1 MKGVLEFVGEKCGCI
16 RSSLKLL
23 EGCVGS
29 VVVWGGGKT
38 IEASGCS
45 LSDREGK
52 GRKRGAPLSLPPLP
66 PPPPATHTIDCA
78 PRSFAVVGSGRV
90 ESYLLR
96 DYTFAAPR
104 GGPMGFAEANAA
116 LRPRREARIPLHC
129 IHKRVGYHWKKFRF
143 LILFIILFS
152 YVLSS

>member
-1 MKGVLEFVGEKCGCI
+1 MKRVLEFVGEKCGCI
-16 RSSLKLL
+16 RSVLKLL

-45 LSDREGK
+45 LSDREGR
-52 GRKRGAPLSLPPLP
+52 GRKRGGPALPPPPSPPLP
-66 PPPPATHTIDCA
+66 PPHTVLIAHLD
-78 PRSFAVVGSGRV
+78 PLLLWGLDRV

-129 IHKRVGYHWKKFRF
+129 IHKRV
-143 LILFIILFS
+143 
-152 YVLSS
+152 